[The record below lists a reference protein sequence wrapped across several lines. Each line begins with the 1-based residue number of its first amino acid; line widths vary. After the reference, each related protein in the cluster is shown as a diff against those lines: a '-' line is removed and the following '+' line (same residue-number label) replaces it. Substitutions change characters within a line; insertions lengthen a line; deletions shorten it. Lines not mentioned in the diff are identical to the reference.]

1 MRKKYS
7 FWMPIVALLMGV
19 AFLAAP
25 PVSSAATISTVS
37 AFSGGV
43 AYTLWGGGL
52 PQIISPG
59 QNLILIQTTSPSGNF
74 DTSDNC
80 GFGANGPQTCAGIP
94 APTVTV
100 NGQIFTDGTTTS
112 NTLGFN
118 YSGGN
123 PTANEAQEWKLIGT
137 SAAGDFQVYVG
148 YADNSHTQ
156 GCQDAIGANCHP
168 DGPWIGDAGV
178 TTIGTLGSVFDTGA
192 IRILAVRVPE
202 PSTLLLLG
210 AGLVGL
216 VAWGRRRH
224 ENNA

>member
-59 QNLILIQTTSPSGNF
+59 QNLILIQTTSPTGNF
-74 DTSDNC
+74 DTSDQC
-80 GFGANGPQTCAGIP
+80 GPGSAGPQSCAGIL
-94 APTVTV
+94 APSVTV
-100 NGQIFTDGTTTS
+100 NGQTFTDGTTAS

-168 DGPWIGDAGV
+168 DGPWIGGGGV

-202 PSTLLLLG
+202 PTTLLLLG

>member
-43 AYTLWGGGL
+43 AYTLWGGGM
-52 PQIISPG
+52 PQVISPG
-59 QNLILIQTTSPSGNF
+59 QNLILVQTAPGNF

-80 GFGANGPQTCAGIP
+80 GPGTLVNSCAGIL
-94 APTVTV
+94 APSVTV
-100 NGQIFTDGTTTS
+100 NGQKFTDGTTT
-112 NTLGFN
+112 NNVLGFN

-123 PTANEAQEWKLIGT
+123 PTANEAHEWVLIGT
-137 SAAGDFQVYVG
+137 SAAGDFQVFVG

-156 GCQDAIGANCHP
+156 GCQDAIGANCVP
-168 DGPWIGDAGV
+168 DNPTPGSA
-178 TTIGTLGSVFDTGA
+178 TTIGSLGSNFDSGA
-192 IRILAVRVPE
+192 IRIFGVTPPRVPE

-216 VAWGRRRH
+216 VAWGRRRN
-224 ENNA
+224 EA